1 MSLNRVAS
9 IEGLQR
15 ERSDDSTTTS
25 YRRMSFNPVDH
36 WAPETSK
43 KTPNVESIRAFDE
56 VPKGKRILQC
66 AIAVLYC
73 LLSAGVVFGICFLD
87 LVVIDLV
94 VPLIPNSRIQVMLL
108 SNQS

>member
-15 ERSDDSTTTS
+15 DRNVDSSATS

-36 WAPETSK
+36 WAPEIQK
-43 KTPNVESIRAFDE
+43 KPSNAEPITTFNE
-56 VPKGKRILQC
+56 VPKWKRILQC

-73 LLSAGVVFGICFLD
+73 LLSAGVVFGNCHLD
-87 LVVIDLV
+87 LD
-94 VPLIPNSRIQVMLL
+94 MT
-108 SNQS
+108 

>member
-15 ERSDDSTTTS
+15 DRDGHVDSSATS

-36 WAPETSK
+36 WAPETQK
-43 KTPNVESIRAFDE
+43 KPSNAEPSTTFNE

-66 AIAVLYC
+66 AVAVLYC
-73 LLSAGVVFGICFLD
+73 LLSAGVVFGNCHLHFDIT
-87 LVVIDLV
+87 
-94 VPLIPNSRIQVMLL
+94 
-108 SNQS
+108 

>member
-9 IEGLQR
+9 IEGLER

-36 WAPETSK
+36 WAPDMSK
-43 KTPNVESIRAFDE
+43 KTPNVEPTRTFDE

-73 LLSAGVVFGICFLD
+73 LLSAGVVFGNCFLD
-87 LVVIDLV
+87 LGVIDLV
-94 VPLIPNSRIQVMLL
+94 LPLIQSSRMQVMLL